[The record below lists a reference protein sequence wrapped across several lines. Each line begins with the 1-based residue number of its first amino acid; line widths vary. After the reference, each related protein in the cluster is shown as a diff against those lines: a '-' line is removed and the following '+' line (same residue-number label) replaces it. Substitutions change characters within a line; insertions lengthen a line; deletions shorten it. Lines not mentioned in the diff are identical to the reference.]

1 MRKLRKLQKLQ
12 KLRKSHAK
20 VTRKNKKVLFYGI
33 ARARACDR
41 EKSYKKSLQISVSHG
56 IIDSNKEPQQ
66 AVKEVRQ
73 NENL

>member
-1 MRKLRKLQKLQ
+1 MRKLQKLQ
-12 KLRKSHAK
+12 KLRKLQAK
-20 VTRKNKKVLFYGI
+20 VTRKNKKVPFLWVCSGRG
-33 ARARACDR
+33 RAT
-41 EKSYKKSLQISVSHG
+41 EKKSYKKSLQISVSHG